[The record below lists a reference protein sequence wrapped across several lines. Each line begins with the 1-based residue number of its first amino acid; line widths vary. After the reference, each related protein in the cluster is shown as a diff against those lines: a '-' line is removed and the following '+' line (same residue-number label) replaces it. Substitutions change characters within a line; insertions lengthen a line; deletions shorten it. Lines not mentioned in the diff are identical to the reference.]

1 MRIALIADIH
11 GNQLALDTVL
21 SHIDA
26 ASVDQIV
33 CLGDVALMGPQ
44 PDEVLTT
51 LRQRQIPTVMGNTDA
66 WIFDLSSDNTT
77 TIRLANWGGQHISDE
92 NRSFARSFQPTID
105 IALPGGRTLIACHAT
120 PRNFDEI
127 LLLATPAAE
136 ASEMLAG
143 NSAELIAG
151 GHTHI
156 PFLRQVDQHRFV
168 NPGSCGLPGI
178 GAAIPELPPNHT
190 VDWADYAILDV
201 TEQSVAI
208 AFHRVP
214 VDVPAIIAMARTVGM
229 PELDW
234 WAKLWKTVD

>member
-1 MRIALIADIH
+1 LI
-11 GNQLALDTVL
+11 
-21 SHIDA
+21 
-26 ASVDQIV
+26 
-33 CLGDVALMGPQ
+33 GPQ

-66 WIFDLSSDNTT
+66 WIFELSSDSPTT
-77 TIRLANWGGQHISDE
+77 VRLATWGNSQISEE
-92 NRSFARSFQPTID
+92 NRTFARSFQPTID
-105 IALPGGRTLIACHAT
+105 IALPRGRTLLACHAT
-120 PRNFDEI
+120 PHNFDDI

-136 ASEMLAG
+136 ASELLSG

-156 PFLRQVDQHRFV
+156 PFLRQIDQHRFV
-168 NPGSCGLPGI
+168 NPGSAGLPGI

-208 AFHRVP
+208 AFQRIP
-214 VDVPAIIAMARTVGM
+214 VDVPAILATARAAGM
-229 PELDW
+229 PEFEW
-234 WAKLWKTVD
+234 WARLWKTVD